1 MAPWPILWADGWT
14 FRYDVSGVPPSKIED
29 IIKFDW
35 KDLVFNKR
43 IFDSPSYLREKGKPV
58 VALWGTVALPPYSMM
73 VNTDR
78 DFSILARLWVRRLP
92 PYARSRS
99 FNCFLHK

>member
-1 MAPWPILWADGWT
+1 M
-14 FRYDVSGVPPSKIED
+14 SGVPPSKIED

-58 VALWGTVALPPYSMM
+58 VALWGTAVLLFAYSMTA
-73 VNTDR
+73 NTKCDCSR
-78 DFSILARLWVRRLP
+78 QALGSKTPAIP
-92 PYARSRS
+92 PVS
-99 FNCFLHK
+99 FVQLSLT

>member
-1 MAPWPILWADGWT
+1 M
-14 FRYDVSGVPPSKIED
+14 SGVPPGKIED

-58 VALWGTVALPPYSMM
+58 VALWGTAVLSSPYSMTAD
-73 VNTDR
+73 TDR
-78 DFSILARLWVRRLP
+78 DFSILARLWVRRLS

-99 FNCFLHK
+99 LNRFLHK